1 MFNTYTEEFR
11 RNAVAVVRAGSGIA
25 NLAKRLQVPPSSIRN
40 WVGNPRYSDI
50 EPADKELLAMIP
62 QEQADSHDLVQISQ
76 NEVFRNEN
84 NLPVLKIRIGSAEIE
99 TPQNLAAWSFRLLI
113 EALRD
118 SHVL

>member
-11 RNAVAVVRAGSGIA
+11 RNAVAVVRAGYGIA
-25 NLAKRLQVPPSSIRN
+25 NLAKRLHVPPSSIRN

-62 QEQADSHDLVQISQ
+62 QEQTDSHGLVQISQ
-76 NEVFRNEN
+76 NEVFRNKN

-99 TPQNLAAWSFRLLI
+99 TPQNTAAGSFRLLI
-113 EALRD
+113 EVLRD